1 MKKRM
6 LSVCLALLLIF
17 AALPLTASAAGEVE
31 INETDFPDP
40 VFRSYVSEN
49 FDLNGDLLLDSDE
62 IAAVTSL
69 DLSNTQIADL
79 QGIKFFPL
87 TSLNVNGCTDLYI
100 LDCSYISALISL
112 DVSGCTALQTLNC
125 YNTKLTALDV
135 SGCTALQGGLDCSNN
150 QLTSLDVDAC
160 IKLRDLDCYNNQ
172 LTSLDVS
179 GCTALQA
186 LNCYGNQLTSLD
198 VSGCSELRYLECHNN
213 QLTALNVSDC
223 AKLVQLKCNN
233 NQLTGLDV
241 SGCSELRHL
250 ECNNN
255 QLTSLNVSGCTLL
268 QYLYCSNNQLTGLDV
283 SGCTAYLQYL
293 YCSNNQLTGL
303 DVSGFRVLRR
313 LECYNNQLT
322 SLNVNQ
328 RIEHLV
334 CNNNQLTALDLYRG
348 LALRNLSSQT
358 SSLEIQKIS
367 GCWTANLGKLVGA
380 ENLNKVELKEG
391 QDWQYDAATGRASY
405 TGEDVL
411 AQLVYCYNG
420 NNLIKEDLDVT
431 VNLIETEEEQQYVV
445 MKQSAEQ
452 AYVNGIVAPTTQYAS
467 GYAKMD
473 NVSGTMQLPL
483 RYIAEVNGFTVDYDE
498 NTGEIKV
505 TSPADETYLLITPN
519 SSTVTKHTADGTLI
533 SSSDAPL
540 AFTIE
545 NGVTMGPLRF
555 ICEALGLKVSY
566 QQGL

>member
-69 DLSNTQIADL
+69 DLSNTQVENL
-79 QGIKFFPL
+79 QGIRFFP
-87 TSLNVNGCTDLYI
+87 
-100 LDCSYISALISL
+100 
-112 DVSGCTALQTLNC
+112 
-125 YNTKLTALDV
+125 LTALDV
-135 SGCTALQGGLDCSNN
+135 SGCTALQGLDCSNN
-150 QLTSLDVDAC
+150 QLTSLDVSGCSALQTLGC
-160 IKLRDLDCYNNQ
+160 YNAKLTSINVSGCTTLAKLDCYNNQ

-179 GCTALQA
+179 GCTALQT
-186 LNCYGNQLTSLD
+186 LSCYGNQLTSLD
-198 VSGCSELRYLECHNN
+198 VSGCSALQTLGCYNAKLTSINVSGCTALQGLDCSNN
-213 QLTALNVSDC
+213 QLTS
-223 AKLVQLKCNN
+223 
-233 NQLTGLDV
+233 LDV
-241 SGCSELRHL
+241 SGCTALQTLNCYSNQLTSLDVSGCTRLAKLYCYDNQLTSLDVSGYTVLSELY
-250 ECNNN
+250 CYDN
-255 QLTSLNVSGCTLL
+255 QLTSLNVSGCTRLSEL
-268 QYLYCSNNQLTGLDV
+268 QCK
-283 SGCTAYLQYL
+283 
-293 YCSNNQLTGL
+293 
-303 DVSGFRVLRR
+303 
-313 LECYNNQLT
+313 
-322 SLNVNQ
+322 
-328 RIEHLV
+328 
-334 CNNNQLTALDLYRG
+334 NNQLTALDLYRG
-348 LALRNLSSQT
+348 LVLRNLRSQT

-367 GCWTANLGKLVGA
+367 GCWTANLEKLVGA

-391 QDWQYDAATGRASY
+391 QDWQYDAATGLASY
-405 TGEDVL
+405 TGEDVP
-411 AQLVYCYNG
+411 AQLVYYYNG
-420 NNLIKEDLDVT
+420 NNLIKKDLDVT

-566 QQGL
+566 QETSHGVYVVVSQNAQTDEGALTKIEEAYQQGL

>member
-69 DLSNTQIADL
+69 DLSNTQVENL
-79 QGIKFFPL
+79 QGIRFFPL
-87 TSLNVNGCTDLYI
+87 TSLNVG
-100 LDCSYISALISL
+100 
-112 DVSGCTALQTLNC
+112 
-125 YNTKLTALDV
+125 
-135 SGCTALQGGLDCSNN
+135 
-150 QLTSLDVDAC
+150 AC
-160 IKLRDLDCYNNQ
+160 IKLKNLE
-172 LTSLDVS
+172 
-179 GCTALQA
+179 
-186 LNCYGNQLTSLD
+186 CYG
-198 VSGCSELRYLECHNN
+198 N
-213 QLTALNVSDC
+213 QLTALNV
-223 AKLVQLKCNN
+223 N
-233 NQLTGLDV
+233 
-241 SGCSELRHL
+241 GCQWIER
-250 ECNNN
+250 
-255 QLTSLNVSGCTLL
+255 LN
-268 QYLYCSNNQLTGLDV
+268 
-283 SGCTAYLQYL
+283 
-293 YCSNNQLTGL
+293 
-303 DVSGFRVLRR
+303 
-313 LECYNNQLT
+313 
-322 SLNVNQ
+322 
-328 RIEHLV
+328 

-380 ENLNKVELKEG
+380 ENLNKVELKER

-420 NNLIKEDLDVT
+420 NNLIKKDLDVT

-566 QQGL
+566 QETSRGVYVVVSKTVQTNESIVAQIEEAYQLGL